1 MRTQGGYMRG
11 HVKASIVAGLNIDT
25 KGNTITL
32 DCDPMTGQFWL
43 RINDQ
48 IEYMYIAAKATVQV
62 TRTAVINFIN
72 NSINTYVTD
81 KAFKD
86 FLLSIIEE

>member
-1 MRTQGGYMRG
+1 MRA
-11 HVKASIVAGLNIDT
+11 HVKAAIVAGLNIDT

-32 DCDPMTGQFWL
+32 DCDPETGQFWL

-48 IEYMYIAAKATVQV
+48 IEYSLVAAKNTVAI
-62 TRTAVINFIN
+62 TRAAVITFIN

-86 FLLSIIEE
+86 FLRSIIEE

>member
-1 MRTQGGYMRG
+1 MRG

-25 KGNTITL
+25 KGNTIIL
-32 DCDPMTGQFWL
+32 DCDPETGQFWL
-43 RINDQ
+43 KINDQ
-48 IEYMYIAAKATVQV
+48 IEYIYVAAKASVSD
-62 TRTAVINFIN
+62 TRTAVIKFIN

-86 FLLSIIEE
+86 FLKSIIEE